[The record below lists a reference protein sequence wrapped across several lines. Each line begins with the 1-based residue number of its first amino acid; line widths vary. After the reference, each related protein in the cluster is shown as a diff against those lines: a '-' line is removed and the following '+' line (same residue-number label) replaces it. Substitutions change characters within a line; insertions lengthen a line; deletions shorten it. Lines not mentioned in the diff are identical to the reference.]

1 MKKHENCL
9 FTKRNTL
16 YGQKE
21 EKWLEKEI
29 LD

>member
-1 MKKHENCL
+1 MKKHENYF
-9 FTKRNTL
+9 FTKHNIL